1 MAISAPSRR
10 AAVPIRS
17 HSSERVGTDR
27 KVRIVLLHGRAL
39 PDAMKSTLERG
50 FSNDDCNRFR
60 RSHNLV
66 QITKRSVSRDS
77 RASALFHIERKNSRT
92 DLLVL
97 SQVPRTM
104 WWGVGTARD
113 DYERANHHFSNPRCT
128 STGEKSWVG
137 LHINR
142 ARIGGSHIL
151 ALPLGCKAVIAKGI
165 VRTYST
171 YFDHSLLHPTKISV
185 AGSGLP
191 RYSFSIV
198 IIIIFIRIF

>member
-1 MAISAPSRR
+1 MTTATDFAVPTIWFKSRNEAYLEILGPALYSTLNARTRGLIYWYSRR
-10 AAVPIRS
+10 F
-17 HSSERVGTDR
+17 
-27 KVRIVLLHGRAL
+27 RAQC
-39 PDAMKSTLERG
+39 G
-50 FSNDDCNRFR
+50 
-60 RSHNLV
+60 
-66 QITKRSVSRDS
+66 
-77 RASALFHIERKNSRT
+77 
-92 DLLVL
+92 
-97 SQVPRTM
+97 
-104 WWGVGTARD
+104 G